1 MHGIVI
7 PSLYLLAGIMVYAT
21 VHHLTIALSPPRQNM
36 QLIFAC
42 MCLLAVP
49 FAISH
54 AQILQA
60 TNTAEFVLALK
71 WNLAS
76 LILFFI
82 LLPWFA
88 ALYSE
93 KRPSPRLAG
102 LSLLFAVLFVVNLVQ
117 PYSLQY
123 RQFDGIRTLELPWG
137 EMVTRGIGHNGFWGY
152 LTIAGALITFGYVLY
167 VFGSVCL
174 RHRRPTDMW
183 MLAAAGLFL
192 LSGSEGILV
201 RLSIIDFI
209 EFGPIGILAMAIVM
223 SVALTHK
230 TQKRL
235 SDSERHFR
243 LLFENL
249 PIGMVAIDPQDG
261 HIMQANQ
268 SALKLTGYGAEEFL
282 TKGMDDLS
290 LPDELADSRQR
301 FEQLSKGLADHIY
314 YEKRYLKKDGSSFL
328 GYSSISTLKDD
339 KGKVMRLIG
348 STIDITERKQTENA
362 LRESET
368 RFRTIIEQSPIGIAF
383 ARDGY
388 TVDVN
393 EVYLQMFGYEDISEV
408 RGQPVINQIAPQCR
422 AEAKDRAQRR
432 MQGETAETSYEIIGL
447 RKDGSQFPLLVTAKR
462 VVLSDGPLTFT
473 FLIDI
478 TERKQSEASLKE
490 SEIRFRTIIEQS
502 PMGMALGRDGVT
514 VEVNPVYL
522 KMFGYDDIAQVRGQ
536 PLTNQIAPQC
546 RAEIEERIRR
556 RTRGEPT
563 EDSYESIGLR
573 KDGSQFPLYISAK
586 RVMLNDGPMTFAF
599 LIDFTE
605 RKAAEARI
613 NHLAFYD
620 HLTELPNRRL
630 LIDRLQRALTSG
642 ARRDQYGALLFID
655 LDNFKTLNDTLGHV
669 TGDLLLQQVAQR
681 LVSCVREEDSVA
693 RFGGDEFVVILEDLS
708 GNALDAAAQTETI
721 GGKILAALNQP
732 YHLAAHE
739 YHCTTSI
746 GATLFHDNRQTTDEL
761 LKQADIAM
769 YQSKKAGRNIL
780 RFFDPL
786 MQDTINARA
795 ALERKLHRAL
805 EKRQFHLHY
814 QIQIDSSGIPIG
826 AEALI
831 RWTHP
836 ENGLVP
842 PAQFIPLAEDTGLIV
857 PIGEWVLETVC
868 AQLKDWENDEL
879 TSKLVLSVN
888 ISAKQ
893 FLQADFAAQTQAVM
907 QRYAITPELLELELT
922 ESMLLENIEETIL
935 TMDRLRRIGVRFSLD
950 DFGSGYSSLQYLKR
964 LPLDQLKIDQSFVR
978 DIAFDS
984 SDRAIVSTIIAMAKS
999 LDLDVIAE
1007 GVETEEQRDFLL
1019 NKGCIH
1025 YQGYLFSKPVPIEQ
1039 FEAMLRYG

>member
-1 MHGIVI
+1 
-7 PSLYLLAGIMVYAT
+7 
-21 VHHLTIALSPPRQNM
+21 
-36 QLIFAC
+36 
-42 MCLLAVP
+42 
-49 FAISH
+49 
-54 AQILQA
+54 
-60 TNTAEFVLALK
+60 
-71 WNLAS
+71 
-76 LILFFI
+76 
-82 LLPWFA
+82 
-88 ALYSE
+88 
-93 KRPSPRLAG
+93 
-102 LSLLFAVLFVVNLVQ
+102 
-117 PYSLQY
+117 
-123 RQFDGIRTLELPWG
+123 
-137 EMVTRGIGHNGFWGY
+137 MVTRGIGHNGFWGY
-152 LTIAGALITFGYVLY
+152 ITIAGALITFGYVLY
-167 VFGSVCL
+167 VFGGVCL

-183 MLAAAGLFL
+183 MLAATGLFL

-201 RLSIIDFI
+201 RLSVIDFI
-209 EFGPIGILAMAIVM
+209 EFGPIGILAMAMVM
-223 SVALTHK
+223 SVALTHR

-243 LLFENL
+243 SLFEYSPN
-249 PIGMVAIDPQDG
+249 GMVAIDPKSG
-261 HIMQANQ
+261 LITQANQ
-268 SALKLTGYGAEEFL
+268 IALKMTGCSAEEIITMNVADL
-282 TKGMDDLS
+282 THPDDV
-290 LPDELADSRQR
+290 EESRQR
-301 FEQLSKGLADHIY
+301 YEELAKGLVDHLY
-314 YEKRYLKKDGSSFL
+314 YEKRYLRKDGSSFP
-328 GYSSISTLKDD
+328 GQSSISTLKDD
-339 KGKVMRLIG
+339 KGEVVRLIG
-348 STIDITERKQTENA
+348 STIDITERKQAENA

-368 RFRTIIEQSPIGIAF
+368 
-383 ARDGY
+383 
-388 TVDVN
+388 
-393 EVYLQMFGYEDISEV
+393 
-408 RGQPVINQIAPQCR
+408 
-422 AEAKDRAQRR
+422 
-432 MQGETAETSYEIIGL
+432 
-447 RKDGSQFPLLVTAKR
+447 
-462 VVLSDGPLTFT
+462 
-473 FLIDI
+473 
-478 TERKQSEASLKE
+478 
-490 SEIRFRTIIEQS
+490 RFRTIIEQS

-514 VEVNPVYL
+514 VEVNQVYL
-522 KMFGYDDIAQVRGQ
+522 KMFGYDDIAEVRGQ

-586 RVMLNDGPMTFAF
+586 RVILNDGPMTFAF
-599 LIDFTE
+599 LVDFTE

-630 LIDRLQRALTSG
+630 LIDRLQRALASG
-642 ARRDQYGALLFID
+642 ARRGQYGALLFID
-655 LDNFKTLNDTLGHV
+655 MDNFKTLNDTLGHV

-721 GGKILAALNQP
+721 GGKILAVLNQP

-746 GATLFHDNRQTTDEL
+746 GATLFHDNQQTTDEL

-769 YQSKKAGRNIL
+769 YQSKRAGRNIL
-780 RFFDPL
+780 CFFDPL

-795 ALERKLHRAL
+795 TLERKLHRAL
-805 EKRQFHLHY
+805 EKHQFHLHY

-836 ENGLVP
+836 ESGMVS

-857 PIGEWVLETVC
+857 PIGEWALEAVC
-868 AQLKDWENDEL
+868 AQLKAWENDEL
-879 TSKLVLSVN
+879 TNRLVLSVN

-893 FLQADFAAQTQAVM
+893 FLQADFAAQTQFVM
-907 QRYAITPELLELELT
+907 QRYAITPELLKLEIT
-922 ESMLLENIEETIL
+922 ESMLLENIEDTIL

-1007 GVETEEQRDFLL
+1007 GVETEEQRNFLL
-1019 NKGCIH
+1019 NRGCIH